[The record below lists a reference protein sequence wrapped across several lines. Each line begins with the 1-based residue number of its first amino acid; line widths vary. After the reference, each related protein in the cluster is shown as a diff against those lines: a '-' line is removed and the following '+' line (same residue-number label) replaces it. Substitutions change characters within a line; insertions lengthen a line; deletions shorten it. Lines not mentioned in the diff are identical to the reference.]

1 MTLLMGIDEAGYG
14 PNLGPFVMSSALFS
28 VPNDNTSDLWKALQT
43 SVRKASQKTDGRLV
57 VDDSKLVYSPVT
69 GIGVLEK
76 NIWPFIQLKAHKA
89 NTLSEL
95 WQALCLTPSHAVQH
109 EPYLQWDKVLPQGT
123 VSVSSQALLQGNLN
137 QSGIR
142 LEQLQ
147 SCIIMPRQFNQL
159 TQEYDS
165 KAAVP
170 LTCIKELV
178 ARLPTDERVE
188 ITIDRLGGRQHYLQ
202 QVKQWFPDSSVS
214 VISETTRCSRYQ
226 IDDRISIQFLVQAD
240 QQSFSVALASMLS
253 KYWRE
258 LIMSQFNAWFSSQL
272 PGLKPTAGY
281 PVDASRF
288 WNDIEPLRKSHR
300 FVVND
305 WWRER

>member
-28 VPNDNTSDLWKALQT
+28 VPDGSTSDLWKALQT
-43 SVRKASQKTDGRLV
+43 SVRKASQKADGRLV
-57 VDDSKLVYSPVT
+57 VDDSKLVYTP
-69 GIGVLEK
+69 GMGMGVLEK
-76 NIWPFIQLKAHKA
+76 NIWPFIQLKGQKT

-95 WQALCLTPSHAVQH
+95 WQALCLTPLHAVQH
-109 EPYLQWDKVLPQGT
+109 EPYLQWEKALPQGT
-123 VSVSSQALLQGNLN
+123 VSVSSLALLQGNLN

-159 TQEYDS
+159 TEQYDS

-202 QVKQWFPDSSVS
+202 QVRQWFPDSSVS
-214 VISETTRCSRYQ
+214 VISETARCSRYQ
-226 IDDRISIQFLVQAD
+226 VDDCITIQFLVQAD
-240 QQSFSVALASMLS
+240 QQSFSVALASLLS

-258 LIMSQFNAWFSSQL
+258 LLMLQFNDWFAAQL
-272 PGLKPTAGY
+272 PNIKPTAGY

-288 WNDIEPLRKSHR
+288 WNDIEPLRNNHR
-300 FVVND
+300 FVVKD